1 MNDVEACEERPLSCT
16 KDVIEDAATY
26 CEAHG
31 LRFTDA
37 RRRVLELL
45 LDAPKAV
52 GAYELLDQLR
62 REKLGA
68 QPPTIYRALD
78 FLVARG
84 FIHKI
89 DRLSAFVAC
98 THPHEAHMPVFMVC
112 KRCDSVTEICTNRP
126 TDFLGSSAGEMG
138 FELEETVVE
147 AFGTCT
153 SCKQDEHPA

>member
-1 MNDVEACEERPLSCT
+1 MCDVKARDERPPSGS
-16 KDVIEDAATY
+16 KGVIEDAEAY
-26 CEAHG
+26 CAAHG

-45 LDAPKAV
+45 LEAPKAV
-52 GAYELLDQLR
+52 GAYELLDHLR

-68 QPPTIYRALD
+68 QPPAVYRALD
-78 FLVARG
+78 FLVAHG
-84 FIHKI
+84 FVHKI

-98 THPHEAHMPVFMVC
+98 THPHEKHKPVFMVC
-112 KRCDSVTEICTNRP
+112 KRCDSVTEICSTRS
-126 TDFLGSSAGEMG
+126 TGFLDMAAGEMG

-153 SCKQDEHPA
+153 SCKRGEHPA